1 MSTKAV
7 NLGLLERQP
16 HTDGF
21 AFNKNDCRSMFD
33 PIDYV
38 IFEGLS
44 EKQKVDKILF
54 VDIKSGNARLSAKRR
69 KLSALEEKQVEF
81 KTYKP

>member
-1 MSTKAV
+1 MRWV
-7 NLGLLERQP
+7 RPE
-16 HTDGF
+16 
-21 AFNKNDCRSMFD
+21 
-33 PIDYV
+33 II

-54 VDIKSGNARLSAKRR
+54 VDIKSGKARLSAKQ
-69 KLSALEEKQVEF
+69 KKIKTAVEEKQVEF